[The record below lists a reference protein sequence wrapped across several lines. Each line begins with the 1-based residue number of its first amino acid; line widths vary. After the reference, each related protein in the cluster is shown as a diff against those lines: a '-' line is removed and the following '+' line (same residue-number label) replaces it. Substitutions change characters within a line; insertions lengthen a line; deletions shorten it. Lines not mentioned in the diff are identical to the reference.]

1 MAELGDIQVDQQ
13 TGQPN
18 KLTPQG
24 WVPISQ
30 EQAEAETMPAA
41 GRFLSGLIG
50 AETSGVAGSIGQLAG
65 VGTAIAEPGFLLGRA
80 GARAAAGAVRR
91 QFGGRPMA
99 ARVQERITQQARQP
113 VQPGAPGQQLVPFE
127 AQQGA
132 GGFAAPRLA
141 ADTSVGAAQA
151 GAAPQPAGL
160 GARILDK
167 FLDQRPLRTDQSRIV
182 RSGRAEELGFR
193 FLPGQREGQNL
204 LLAGAKS
211 DPIVAGAFDD
221 IFTANRETGSR
232 LARKALGLDD
242 GVEFGRAELGQA
254 ADDIGARLNQVA
266 DDIEPVALNKDITNR
281 VNRLRKVDD
290 DLDDALDDV
299 LGAQGTPA
307 DVAVSGQELLALRSQ
322 LGATSRQA
330 WRQGAS
336 QRAKRVDA
344 IIKKLDDLIE
354 QASTNPAARADYRK
368 AREQWRVLIQLEK
381 PGIVSEA
388 GDIGFERL
396 AGRFTKEF
404 KGDFARST
412 FARAES
418 NLSQETKD
426 LLDFTKIG
434 GAFKDNIGDSGTAT
448 RLGLQSLLNPKALGQ
463 RLLLKSAAQQL
474 VRQGQ

>member
-1 MAELGDIQVDQQ
+1 MSELGDVSANPQ
-13 TGQPN
+13 TGQPEL
-18 KLTPQG
+18 LTPRG
-24 WVPISQ
+24 WEPISQ
-30 EQAEAETMPAA
+30 EEAQERIQPAA
-41 GRFLSGLIG
+41 GRFLTGLAG
-50 AETSGVAGSIGQLAG
+50 AGGSGVAGSLGKLTG
-65 VGTAIAEPGFLLGRA
+65 VGLAVGEPAVLLGRA
-80 GARAAAGAVRR
+80 GARAGARKLS
-91 QFGGRPMA
+91 QAFGGGQKMP
-99 ARVQERITQQARQP
+99 ARVQQQIQQVTRPEQGIT
-113 VQPGAPGQQLVPFE
+113 PFE
-127 AQQGA
+127 AARGE

-141 ADTSVGAAQA
+141 DTSVGAAQT
-151 GAAPQPAGL
+151 GAAPQAAGL
-160 GARILDK
+160 PARILDK
-167 FLDQRPLRTDQSRIV
+167 FLDQRPLRTDQARIV
-182 RSGRAEELGFR
+182 NSGRAEQLGFR

-221 IFTANRETGSR
+221 IFTHNRETGAR
-232 LARKALGLDD
+232 LARKALGLED

-266 DDIEPVALNKDITNR
+266 DDIAPAKLDKDIANR

-299 LGAQGTPA
+299 LGVAGTAPQA
-307 DVAVSGQELLALRSQ
+307 TVSGAELLSLRSQ

-330 WRQGAS
+330 WNQGAS
-336 QRAKRVDA
+336 ERAKRVDK

-354 QASTNPAARADYRK
+354 QNSTNPAARADYRK

-381 PGIVSEA
+381 PGVVSEA

-396 AGRFTKEF
+396 SSRFTKEF
-404 KGDFARST
+404 KGDFGRST
-412 FARAES
+412 FARPDKG
-418 NLSQETKD
+418 LSQETRD

-448 RLGLQSLLNPKALGQ
+448 RLGLQALFSPKQLAQ
-463 RLLLKSAAQQL
+463 RLALKGVASQL

>member
-1 MAELGDIQVDQQ
+1 MAELGDIQVAPN
-13 TGQPN
+13 GQPM
-18 KLTPQG
+18 KLGPQG
-24 WVPISQ
+24 WKPISQ
-30 EQAEAETMPAA
+30 QQAEAETMPAA
-41 GRFLSGLIG
+41 GRFLGGLIG
-50 AETSGVAGSIGQLAG
+50 QDAPGVAGALGNIAG
-65 VGTAIAEPGFLLGRA
+65 VGLAVGEPTVLLGRA
-80 GARAAAGAVRR
+80 GARAGASALRR

-99 ARVQERITQQARQP
+99 DRVQTRIQQTVRPEQ
-113 VQPGAPGQQLVPFE
+113 GITPFE
-127 AQQGA
+127 AQRGA
-132 GGFAAPRLA
+132 GGLAVPRA
-141 ADTSVGAAQA
+141 ADTGVGAAQA
-151 GAAPQPAGL
+151 GVTPPPAGL

-167 FLDQRPLRTDQSRIV
+167 FLDQRPLKTDQARIV
-182 RSGRAEELGFR
+182 QSGRAEQLGFR

-221 IFTANRETGSR
+221 IFTANREAGAN
-232 LARKALGLDD
+232 LARKALGLDE
-242 GVEFGRAELGQA
+242 GTQFGRAELGQA

-266 DDIEPVALNKDITNR
+266 DDIDPVALDADLTRR

-299 LGAQGTPA
+299 LGKAKAGRSET
-307 DVAVSGQELLALRSQ
+307 VSGEELLALRSQ

-336 QRAKRVDA
+336 QRAKRVDK
-344 IIKKLDDLIE
+344 IIAKLDDLIE
-354 QASTNPAARADYRK
+354 QASNNPAAKADFRK
-368 AREQWRVLIQLEK
+368 AREQWRVLLQLEK

-396 AGRFTKEF
+396 AGRFTREF

-412 FARAES
+412 FARPDS
-418 NLSQETKD
+418 RLSQETKD

-448 RLGLQSLLNPKALGQ
+448 RLGLQALLNPKQLTQ
-463 RLLLKSAAQQL
+463 RLILKQAAQQL